1 MQLGEGSRQVGQP
14 CWSHVQCLRSQQHSH
29 CTALV
34 CTCDSGFQQYGER
47 CTRNLL
53 GLQQWEML
61 LIALF
66 VTLLFLA
73 VFLGCIYFLVSRL
86 ARRYRQTLPAGEL
99 VPGSFQDSS
108 PSSKRGSIEDTSIK
122 SIRIAETQLVTGA
135 MESKM
140 VEQMA
145 LTDFQTMKMGSSLG
159 SAADTSSLSGQSSSG
174 GSRSSRGWQSIS
186 TEQELDNYIPSWRYY
201 RVPTASRSAGRVYR
215 PLLLKTSTFSES
227 DESP

>member
-1 MQLGEGSRQVGQP
+1 
-14 CWSHVQCLRSQQHSH
+14 
-29 CTALV
+29 
-34 CTCDSGFQQYGER
+34 
-47 CTRNLL
+47 
-53 GLQQWEML
+53 ML

-145 LTDFQTMKMGSSLG
+145 LTGQLEGRELVLDAERLWPASPTLPATQFILPLQYQHNTIDFQTMKMGSSLG

>member
-1 MQLGEGSRQVGQP
+1 
-14 CWSHVQCLRSQQHSH
+14 
-29 CTALV
+29 
-34 CTCDSGFQQYGER
+34 
-47 CTRNLL
+47 
-53 GLQQWEML
+53 
-61 LIALF
+61 
-66 VTLLFLA
+66 LA

-201 RVPTASRSAGRVYR
+201 RVPTASSAGRVYR